1 VDVDRPADGAGIDR
15 ISVVVEAHEAGLRD
29 RRLHLMEAVEAATIR
44 HKLLPFFF
52 EDIPD
57 RFVGDLGVAMGLC
70 VEDALVKEPGVH
82 LVIALK
88 SQARREEALAR
99 QSDLVLDLPFFPAS
113 GRCASHRLDEIVAAH
128 LRKPAIVEAILADE
142 DRLNGRFHVVVNAA
156 LAGAFEKGKGTV
168 MRVEDPLLGLA
179 RIGAHKWHAAVAEAD
194 VSDLNGDRRAIEHDD
209 FMAPVELV
217 GLAGRKREGHIG
229 LCQRRA
235 ALLAPAYRVTT
246 NRIVASVIT
255 KTALS

>member
-1 VDVDRPADGAGIDR
+1 
-15 ISVVVEAHEAGLRD
+15 
-29 RRLHLMEAVEAATIR
+29 MEAVEAVMIR

-113 GRCASHRLDEIVAAH
+113 GRRASHRLDEIVAAH
-128 LRKPAIVEAILADE
+128 LRKPAIEEPILADE
-142 DRLNGRFHVVVNAA
+142 DRLNGRFHIIVNAA
-156 LAGAFEKGKGTV
+156 LAGAFEKGEGVV
-168 MRVEDPLLGLA
+168 MRVEDHLLGLA
-179 RIGAHKWHAAVAEAD
+179 RIGAHKRHAAVAEPH
-194 VSDLNGDRRAIEHDD
+194 VGNFHRHRRAVEHDD
-209 FMAPVELV
+209 LMAPDSMS
-217 GLAGRKREGHIG
+217 G
-229 LCQRRA
+229 
-235 ALLAPAYRVTT
+235 
-246 NRIVASVIT
+246 
-255 KTALS
+255 